1 MKRAVCIGIIVIGSG
16 LFAYQASATSVL
28 VSQAQGITLGIGYA
42 GWSELTAAL
51 NTATDNNVTISTTAF
66 TDYAVMDNYD
76 AIWLDQRGNFLNTL
90 TATEAGN
97 IATYIDSG
105 RRVVMI
111 GSWWW
116 DWNNQFLG
124 IVGGSQTAGTYYSPS
139 SSSNLNPISHELTQF
154 VTSLYFEGGQTG
166 LVTGGAGGTALF
178 DPNFATLWGDESN
191 VLTILNVVMFKNSY
205 WGISS
210 YNNDVFGT
218 NVAEWIAASAP
229 VPEPASIVM
238 LGAGMVGMA
247 AARRVT
253 RRERRS

>member
-16 LFAYQASATSVL
+16 LFACQASATSVL
-28 VSQAQGITLGIGYA
+28 VSQAQTNTLGIGYP

-51 NTATDNNVTISTTAF
+51 NTATGGNVTISTTAF

-76 AIWLDQRGNFLNTL
+76 AIWLDNRGNFSNTL
-90 TATEAGN
+90 TATETAN
-97 IATYIDSG
+97 IATYIESG
-105 RRVVMI
+105 RRVVMM

-116 DWNNQFLG
+116 NWNNQFLG
-124 IVGGSQTAGTYYSPS
+124 IVGGSQTVSEYYSPS
-139 SSSNLNPISHELTQF
+139 SSSNLNPISHELTQS
-154 VTSLYFEGGQTG
+154 VTSLYFSGAQTG
-166 LVTGGAGGTALF
+166 LVSGAGGTALF
-178 DPNFATLWGDESN
+178 DPNFATLWGDQSN
-191 VLTILNVVMFKNSY
+191 VLTILNVVMFTSNPWNWPY
-205 WGISS
+205 D
-210 YNNDVFGT
+210 NDVFGT

-253 RRERRS
+253 RRERRL